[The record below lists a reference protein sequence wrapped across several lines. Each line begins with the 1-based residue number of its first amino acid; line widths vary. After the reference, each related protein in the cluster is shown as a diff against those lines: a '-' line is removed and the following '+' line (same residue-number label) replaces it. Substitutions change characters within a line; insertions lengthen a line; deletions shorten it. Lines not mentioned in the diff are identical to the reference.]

1 MTSTT
6 LGLPRPIPTDR
17 YDPDELSEGMVP
29 PRPIRTQH
37 YASGVASKG
46 MDLPTLG
53 GSSSRHDPFSSL
65 VVGCLLS
72 LLVLIEGLFVLGN
85 MSDPVDNLVQ
95 SVFLGMDVEHP
106 LHCTQWVLLTI
117 LAFGDVLCSLFALTG
132 LVLTRHKLLV
142 SISVLDVDT
151 DVATVS
157 VGAIFGW
164 RIFITIATA
173 PWVGSMLAF
182 AQPGFN
188 KGMHIFGTLVY
199 IALSSLICWV
209 LVAVSHTVTSTS
221 QELKHQQLFDAAGAR
236 EEMFR
241 RQAHDVGQSDFPQP
255 MHAALKERPQVFGCV
270 PLHSSVFVGTLAL
283 CVLSFTWFV
292 RSVNA
297 HTIGGWAFPL
307 QVPRVAGTSVLEFVV
322 YTLTMLTS
330 MIAVAAQLV
339 RYFQDED
346 YALYSLRWCAITILA
361 FLIMNVMRF
370 ALFVP
375 ITGMVLAA
383 KDVCGFYAQGLSS
396 ISTAGSGDVV
406 PLHCTADDWTALMTT
421 VALTVLDGCFTWGIY
436 QLWQKYRTE
445 FELGNRMAH
454 KLPDSG
460 LYGSTEPG
468 FPVRGFW

>member
-1 MTSTT
+1 
-6 LGLPRPIPTDR
+6 
-17 YDPDELSEGMVP
+17 MVP

-37 YASGVASKG
+37 YAPGAASEG
-46 MDLPTLG
+46 MDLSTPG
-53 GSSSRHDPFSSL
+53 GSIGHDPLSSL
-65 VVGCLLS
+65 IVGCLLS

-85 MSDPVDNLVQ
+85 MGDPVDSLVQ
-95 SVFLGMDVEHP
+95 SVFLGMDAEHP
-106 LHCTQWVLLTI
+106 LYRTQWVLLTI
-117 LAFGDVLCSLFALTG
+117 LAFGDVLGSLFALTG
-132 LVLTRHKLLV
+132 VVLTRHKLLIG
-142 SISVLDVDT
+142 ISVLDVDT

-157 VGAIFGW
+157 VGALFGW
-164 RIFITIATA
+164 RVFITIATA

-221 QELKHQQLFDAAGAR
+221 QELKHQRLFDAAGAR

-241 RQAHDVGQSDFPQP
+241 RQAHDVGHPDLPQP
-255 MHAALKERPQVFGCV
+255 VHAALQERPQVFGCV

-283 CVLSFTWFV
+283 CVLSFVWFV
-292 RSVNA
+292 RSVNG

-339 RYFQDED
+339 RHFQDED
-346 YALYSLRWCAITILA
+346 YAPHSLGWCAITILA
-361 FLIMNVMRF
+361 FLVMNVMRF

-375 ITGMVLAA
+375 ITGMALAA
-383 KDVCGFYAQGLSS
+383 KDVCGFYARGLSS
-396 ISTAGSGDVV
+396 ISAAGSGDAV
-406 PLHCTADDWTALMTT
+406 PLHCTADDRAALATAA
-421 VALTVLDGCFTWGIY
+421 ALAVLDGCFAWGTY
-436 QLWQKYRTE
+436 RLWQRYRTE
-445 FELGNRMAH
+445 LELGSRAAH
-454 KLPDSG
+454 KLPG
-460 LYGSTEPG
+460 PGPYGSTGPG
-468 FPVRGFW
+468 FPVRGLW